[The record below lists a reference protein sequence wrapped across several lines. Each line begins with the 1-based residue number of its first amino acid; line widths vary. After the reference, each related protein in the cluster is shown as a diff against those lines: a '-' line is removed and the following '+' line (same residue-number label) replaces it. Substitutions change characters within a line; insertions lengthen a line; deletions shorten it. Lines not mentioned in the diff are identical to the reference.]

1 MTGRDGR
8 TLEPSD
14 DHFLQR
20 IPLVVRVH
28 WRNLPRWGGVRA
40 DNARDHVHC
49 MRPLMATT
57 VARLGGS
64 NGRDVVGG
72 VHTWHLADVGASA
85 KVRFAP
91 QIGIGGSL
99 AAPPLPHHR
108 TYGSVYG
115 GSRSY

>member
-28 WRNLPRWGGVRA
+28 WRNLPRWGDVRA
-40 DNARDHVHC
+40 DSARDHVHC
-49 MRPLMATT
+49 MRPLRATT

-64 NGRDVVGG
+64 NGRRDGVVERMRQCDM
-72 VHTWHLADVGASA
+72 LASLGVGATGFLG
-85 KVRFAP
+85 VDDE
-91 QIGIGGSL
+91 
-99 AAPPLPHHR
+99 PPHLI
-108 TYGSVYG
+108 
-115 GSRSY
+115 